1 MVDRMFV
8 SHEEGQ
14 GFNPGTADLSHM
26 SEKFLS
32 GVLKQNTCIF
42 TGKHS
47 ARGVGSLEMT
57 I

>member
-14 GFNPGTADLSHM
+14 GFNPGPADLSHM

-32 GVLKQNTCIF
+32 GVLKHNTCIF
-42 TGKHS
+42 TDKHY

>member
-1 MVDRMFV
+1 MFDRMFI

-26 SEKFLS
+26 SENFLS
-32 GVLKQNTCIF
+32 GVLNIKHTD
-42 TGKHS
+42 KHS
-47 ARGVGSLEMT
+47 ARGVGSLEKT